1 MKILMLV
8 SSMHAGGA
16 ERVAA
21 TLVNAWAERGDD
33 VTLTPTY
40 SSKGTCFYPL
50 SDKVKLDWLA
60 DLAGTRV
67 SGPMAA
73 FKRLLTLRRHI
84 RDTAPDV
91 VCLLYTSGPKFRQFH
106 T

>member
-1 MKILMLV
+1 MGI
-8 SSMHAGGA
+8 
-16 ERVAA
+16 RD
-21 TLVNAWAERGDD
+21 R
-33 VTLTPTY
+33 
-40 SSKGTCFYPL
+40 

-91 VCLLYTSGPKFRQFH
+91 VVSFLTNVNVAAIPVSYTHLDVYKRQGLYVPTSIFGVLS
-106 T
+106 